1 MRANRRGKV
10 ASMWASWTRLAV
22 VAQRTIAALLAG
34 IAWSSWGHRS
44 YIKGVD
50 IAQDSIDI
58 FRFKIEME

>member
-1 MRANRRGKV
+1 
-10 ASMWASWTRLAV
+10 MWASWTRLAV
-22 VAQRTIAALLAG
+22 VAQRTITALFAG